1 MPIRLDLIFTY
12 WVFAWYLAY
21 MANLTSYNPKL
32 ALILGIAINTLIA
45 IAVLVNG
52 GKISSIF
59 SFLFVNILLKG
70 IPLYTIY
77 NTKITEKDVY
87 ALEGIFAI
95 YLIWVHIN
103 IKSVTG
109 ITKNI
114 YESILHE
121 KNETPAILILSKL
134 RNYYQ

>member
-1 MPIRLDLIFTY
+1 MPIRPDLIFTY

-21 MANLTSYNPKL
+21 MANLTPYNPKL

-59 SFLFVNILLKG
+59 LFLFVNTLLKG

-103 IKSVTG
+103 NKSVMG

-134 RNYYQ
+134 RNYFQ